1 MNLTYAIDIA
11 ATCEPADTTY
21 LQTSSILTNY
31 RPVCEC
37 CVYQAI
43 EVSIHIYT
51 YTVCFS
57 HLIATATP
65 CLTTPP
71 RRVDGSGLGRGAGT
85 FSHRFVSPGCCC
97 VGDRPLVFSDI
108 FCPCSAQHAL
118 LTVEV
123 RSANLLRYNPALKFL
138 RESQYSGIAHTGA
151 CALLSTTCS

>member
-65 CLTTPP
+65 SLTTPP
-71 RRVDGSGLGRGAGT
+71 RRVDGSGSGRGAGYVHSRTVSSPPAAVALETARSFSPT
-85 FSHRFVSPGCCC
+85 FSV
-97 VGDRPLVFSDI
+97 L
-108 FCPCSAQHAL
+108 AL
-118 LTVEV
+118 
-123 RSANLLRYNPALKFL
+123 RS
-138 RESQYSGIAHTGA
+138 T
-151 CALLSTTCS
+151 LS